1 MVRKSGLGKGLDAL
15 IPPVEGGLIR
25 GGAATISVNN
35 IQPNPRQ
42 PRSVFGKEELAGL
55 AASIKEHGVLQPL
68 IVMQGQRANQY
79 ILIAGERRLQAARL
93 ANLDKVPVILR
104 EASDQES
111 LELALIENVQRA
123 DLNALEAAKAYQ
135 QLKDEFNLSDEKI
148 AKRVGKSRVAI
159 TNTRTLLELSKSVKA
174 ALAKGDISEGHGRAL
189 KSLSSQSQSAALNT
203 VIKQILNVRQTEQLV
218 RKLKG
223 VKPASKPKATPTP
236 EILELQGRLRD
247 SLGTK
252 VSLSHGPKGGKIVI
266 HYYSDEE
273 LNGLADRL
281 IRDID

>member
-1 MVRKSGLGKGLDAL
+1 MARKSGLGKGLDAL
-15 IPPVEGGLIR
+15 IPPVEGGLIQR
-25 GGAATISVNN
+25 GASTVSVNN
-35 IQPNPRQ
+35 IHPNPRQ

-159 TNTRTLLELSKSVKA
+159 TNTRTLLELSKSVKE
-174 ALAKGDISEGHGRAL
+174 ALENGKISEGHGRAL